1 MSNFGLVISVMHG
14 VSSLSSLIQGDFLG
28 KSLFCLEFIQ
38 DALGTEPSVCITRKL
53 LRQPGHGFINF
64 HGFI

>member
-14 VSSLSSLIQGDFLG
+14 VSSLSLLIQGDFLG

-53 LRQPGHGFINF
+53 LR
-64 HGFI
+64 